1 MKNYSFYQFVMTV
14 RGRHEDKGRLAEEI
28 FDDLAFPK
36 HDDDFNILSDY
47 IETHGDFTLPMSV
60 FDDLYEEY
68 TEWLKF

>member
-14 RGRHEDKGRLAEEI
+14 RGRHDDKGRLAEEI

-47 IETHGDFTLPMSV
+47 IETHGDFHCQC
-60 FDDLYEEY
+60 LYLMIY
-68 TEWLKF
+68 MKNIRNG

>member
-14 RGRHEDKGRLAEEI
+14 RGRHDDKGRLAEEI

-47 IETHGDFTLPMSV
+47 IETHGDFTLQC
-60 FDDLYEEY
+60 LYLMIY
-68 TEWLKF
+68 MKNIRNG